1 MDKEKI
7 KSIFRKVYEV
17 LKVLFKIALIIVA
30 LIIAFSLLN
39 NSCFSNDKRT
49 AYADTAYSE
58 SEYSRFSLPDSLQNE
73 FTFNGAHYVNSVN
86 NDSEGST
93 FICKLTAE
101 ISTSDGSNYLL
112 YNSTI
117 NNITTSSSYN
127 GWYIEGKSSSNDP
140 FSYTVTYINILSIY
154 VNPNLEAL
162 TLGDLYQLFNAN
174 SSTYLTSE
182 YDNFDCNPF
191 LLLTDTSVCRLY
203 LKFPSS
209 YDRYSDFS
217 IRVTNLTSNL
227 DLIYTNI
234 KDSFISE
241 NSYYSGYVT
250 ILSLS
255 SFDTSTTF
263 YINFTVDDGNY
274 SSELY
279 LNYIVIPSSGS
290 GSGSDYQAGFDAGY
304 KAGYT
309 NGHTDGYN
317 IGYDK
322 GYEQG
327 EIDGSEAGSEAG
339 YDLGYNDGYYDGY
352 DKGFDEGV
360 ISGGGQP
367 VTVLTEFIQPIDTF
381 LSTPFLNGFSIGQVF
396 GVIIFVWVAMI
407 FLKMFAGG

>member
-17 LKVLFKIALIIVA
+17 FKVLFKIALIIVA

-73 FTFNGAHYVNSVN
+73 FTFRGAYYSNSVN
-86 NDSEGST
+86 IGSEGVN

-101 ISTSDGSNYLL
+101 ITNSDGSNYLL
-112 YNSTI
+112 YNATI

-127 GWYIEGKSSSNDP
+127 GWYIEGKTSSNTS
-140 FSYTVTYINILSIY
+140 FSYTITYINILSIY
-154 VNPNLEAL
+154 VNPNLDSL

-203 LKFPSS
+203 LKFPASFGTF
-209 YDRYSDFS
+209 SDFS
-217 IRVTNLTSNL
+217 LRVTNLTSNV

-255 SFDTSTTF
+255 SFDTSSTF
-263 YINFTVDDGNY
+263 YINFIVDGGNY

-279 LNYIVIPSSGS
+279 LNYIVIPA
-290 GSGSDYQAGFDAGY
+290 SGSDADYNAGFEAGHNAGY
-304 KAGYT
+304 ASGY
-309 NGHTDGYN
+309 NDGYN
-317 IGYDK
+317 K

-367 VTVLTEFIQPIDTF
+367 VTVLTEFIQPVDTF